1 MISSGWSI
9 VGPKGALVPPTGGSW
24 QRGTKEETRP
34 LVDSDVEQS
43 SRRVTLQASA
53 RILGQNSNPC
63 LVYRRKGDGGAGDV
77 VQGEAVTKPMYRS
90 SLCSSSQ
97 VPKHLTATF
106 KIAFLVVGLIFLVVS
121 GIVLIELELA
131 SSLISPYKGLP
142 VKWQVRPIV
151 TRVSFVS
158 LGLCE
163 DSPRC
168 GCAVESMARFNPDIV
183 CNVYNILDNNET
195 SPDDFTVNNE
205 ILSRYPN
212 VRLHNMDGY
221 RYFNKSPLLSLW
233 QHRREVS
240 QEVLL
245 LAARV
250 LDLWD
255 NSGASFDTSFFTLRK
270 GSLADIM
277 EQNDKKIMVDTKGR
291 VLSVRRPCH
300 AFLNDLM
307 MILNANKDKV
317 RKMRARD
324 AIAAA
329 LDDFCLGD
337 PTECPGVTILSERL
351 FCPSSTPGR
360 LPPDNHRLFLDL
372 EELEADRCVWA
383 NYKRGFP
390 ERYLRHFCPS
400 YIFRTHMDIE

>member
-9 VGPKGALVPPTGGSW
+9 IGPKGALVPPTGGAW
-24 QRGTKEETRP
+24 QRGAEEETRP
-34 LVDSDVEQS
+34 LVDSDVEHS

-53 RILGQNSNPC
+53 RILG
-63 LVYRRKGDGGAGDV
+63 
-77 VQGEAVTKPMYRS
+77 
-90 SLCSSSQ
+90 Q

-121 GIVLIELELA
+121 GIVLVELELT
-131 SSLISPYKGLP
+131 SSLINPYKGLP
-142 VKWQVRPIV
+142 VKWQVRPKV

-158 LGLCE
+158 LGLCA

-168 GCAVESMARFNPDIV
+168 GCAVESMARLNPDVV

-195 SPDDFTVNNE
+195 SPDNFTGNNE

-240 QEVLL
+240 REVLL

-255 NSGASFDTSFFTLRK
+255 NSGANFDTSFFTLRK
-270 GSLADIM
+270 ASLADIM
-277 EQNDKKIMVDTKGR
+277 GQDDKKIMVDTKGR

-300 AFLNDLM
+300 AFLNELM
-307 MILNANKDKV
+307 MILNADKDKV

-324 AIAAA
+324 AIVAT
-329 LDDFCLGD
+329 LDDFCVGD
-337 PTECPGVTILSERL
+337 PTECPGVTILPERL
-351 FCPSSTPGR
+351 FCTSSTPGR
-360 LPPDNHRLFLDL
+360 LPPDNHHRFLDL
-372 EELEADRCVWA
+372 EEFGADRCVWA
-383 NYKRGFP
+383 DYKRGYP
-390 ERYLRHFCPS
+390 ERYLRRFCPS
-400 YIFRTHMDIE
+400 YSFRTGVDIE